1 VLYKILLRLM
11 APKRQRVAIIT
22 NGNAFS
28 NLAITCLLDATQE
41 QIDYMVITTTG
52 LRRSKGNRL
61 TEAWGLARR
70 WGWRYTTYKLATYI
84 VPLLRQFLT
93 GLPHFV
99 SQTCQERDIPCLNM
113 RSVNTPTARAVIAE
127 FSPDLLISYSCPYKI
142 YSKTLALPK
151 IGCLN
156 IHSSLLP
163 KYAGVCTYIH
173 VLADGVSKTGVTI
186 HEMIE
191 EFDAGRIVAQH
202 EIPIEPGT
210 SVCALFAKQCQAAGA
225 LLVDVVLD
233 VLDNN
238 EIRGEVQ
245 DVMQRSYCGEP
256 ESSDVSR
263 LRIRGFQ
270 LARWRDFKA
279 LTPIR
284 SHHT

>member
-1 VLYKILLRLM
+1 
-11 APKRQRVAIIT
+11 
-22 NGNAFS
+22 
-28 NLAITCLLDATQE
+28 
-41 QIDYMVITTTG
+41 
-52 LRRSKGNRL
+52 
-61 TEAWGLARR
+61 
-70 WGWRYTTYKLATYI
+70 
-84 VPLLRQFLT
+84 
-93 GLPHFV
+93 
-99 SQTCQERDIPCLNM
+99 
-113 RSVNTPTARAVIAE
+113 
-127 FSPDLLISYSCPYKI
+127 
-142 YSKTLALPK
+142 
-151 IGCLN
+151 
-156 IHSSLLP
+156 
-163 KYAGVCTYIH
+163 
-173 VLADGVSKTGVTI
+173 
-186 HEMIE
+186 MIE